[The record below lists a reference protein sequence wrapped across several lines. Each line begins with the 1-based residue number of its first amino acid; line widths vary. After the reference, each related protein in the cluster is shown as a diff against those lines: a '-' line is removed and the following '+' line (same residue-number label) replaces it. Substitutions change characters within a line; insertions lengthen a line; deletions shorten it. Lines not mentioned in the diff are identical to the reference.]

1 MGVWVSVDRC
11 RLPAVVVALGCIGV
25 GGLVVAHPG
34 SAPTRASCHMA
45 SGPGCV
51 NATMGKSSGQ
61 RVRAGHRMPC
71 RRPSFN
77 LFSPGTVVRSSA
89 VFGDRVF
96 LNAEVGVAL
105 ANGDH
110 SQYPAL
116 TTDGGRV

>member
-1 MGVWVSVDRC
+1 MVVWVRVDRC

-34 SAPTRASCHMA
+34 SARTRASSRLA

-51 NATMGKSSGQ
+51 NATMGTSSAQ
-61 RVRAGHRMPC
+61 CVRAGHRMPR

-77 LFSPGTVVRSSA
+77 LSSPGTVVRSSA

-96 LNAEVGVAL
+96 LNAEEGVAL
-105 ANGDH
+105 ANGDNA
-110 SQYPAL
+110 QYPAL
-116 TTDGGRV
+116 TT